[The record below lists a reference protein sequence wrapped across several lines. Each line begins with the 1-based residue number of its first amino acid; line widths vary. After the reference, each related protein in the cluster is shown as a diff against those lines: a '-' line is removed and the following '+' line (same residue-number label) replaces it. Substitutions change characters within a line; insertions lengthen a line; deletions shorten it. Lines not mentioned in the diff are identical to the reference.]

1 MARSTHRRC
10 HAKLTALA
18 ATHVT
23 EALATTMN
31 AELKALGY
39 KRRVQPD
46 LTGRTDLGVTKVT
59 LRLKD
64 ISAKASKVLSEGE
77 QRALGLAMF
86 LAELE
91 SLPHTSTVV
100 FDDPSTSLDHVFR
113 QAIARRL
120 VTLSETRQVLVLT
133 HDAVFLTELA
143 MALQRAGSSA
153 NYKTIGWDDSP
164 GLVSEGLT
172 WTTMDTKARL
182 ADLRERVKALNTID
196 GSYPDDELER
206 QIAAGYS
213 SLRGPVE
220 RAIRE
225 IFLNNTVQP
234 FSDVVS
240 VEAFG
245 AVVGHPAEEWEQLQ
259 DVYSRACEATEA
271 HDTPGERQLPL
282 PTREEMLGD
291 IALVL
296 ELVQRAATRRTAYEN
311 QRRERTAQRKKVF
324 GG

>member
-196 GSYPDDELER
+196 GSY
-206 QIAAGYS
+206 
-213 SLRGPVE
+213 RGWGSNGTESALKLSRCPANPCNVWIVSKND
-220 RAIRE
+220 RFMKPFPLSRGKVT
-225 IFLNNTVQP
+225 NTRKSVQ
-234 FSDVVS
+234 
-240 VEAFG
+240 
-245 AVVGHPAEEWEQLQ
+245 
-259 DVYSRACEATEA
+259 
-271 HDTPGERQLPL
+271 
-282 PTREEMLGD
+282 
-291 IALVL
+291 
-296 ELVQRAATRRTAYEN
+296 
-311 QRRERTAQRKKVF
+311 
-324 GG
+324 

>member
-220 RAIRE
+220 RAIRGILE
-225 IFLNNTVQP
+225 TERPDDGVFGEEYGAQGPTDRQWIIDPIDGTANFAHGDRPTV
-234 FSDVVS
+234 
-240 VEAFG
+240 
-245 AVVGHPAEEWEQLQ
+245 
-259 DVYSRACEATEA
+259 ATI
-271 HDTPGERQLPL
+271 
-282 PTREEMLGD
+282 GD
-291 IALVL
+291 ILQMAMIIFFQPADFLICQTTKHITL
-296 ELVQRAATRRTAYEN
+296 RRQITA
-311 QRRERTAQRKKVF
+311 
-324 GG
+324 